1 MKTAAII
8 LAGGASRRMGSP
20 KALLPYKGKNFI
32 NTLID
37 VFAQCDQTVVV
48 LGHDAD
54 RVRSGITSPATIAV
68 NSHPERGQLSSLQL
82 GLAAVAQADAVLF
95 TPVDYPAISSE
106 TVARLLPYA
115 GEFAMP
121 RYQGRRGHPVLINRT
136 LVQEMLACKTS
147 ARDVIRAH
155 TPVYV
160 EVNDPGILEDVDDP
174 AAYARL
180 VLQEEVT
187 R

>member
-20 KALLPYKGKNFI
+20 KALLSYKGKNFI

-37 VFAQCDQTVVV
+37 VFTPCDETVVV
-48 LGHDAD
+48 LGYDAD
-54 RVRSGITSPATIAV
+54 RVRAGTTSPATIVV
-68 NSHPERGQLSSLQL
+68 NPYPERGQLSSLQC
-82 GLAAVAQADAVLF
+82 GLAAVRQADAVLF
-95 TPVDYPAISSE
+95 TPVDYPAISSG
-106 TVARLLPYA
+106 TVVQLLPYA
-115 GEFAMP
+115 GAFAMP
-121 RYQGRRGHPVLINRT
+121 RYEGRRGHPVLINRQ
-136 LVQEMLACKTS
+136 LVEEIIGCNTS

-155 TPVYV
+155 EPVYV
-160 EVNDPGILEDVDDP
+160 EVDDPGILEDVDDP

-180 VLQEEVT
+180 TQEVMA